1 MLPLIV
7 VAAFMIFLS
16 VLLIVVGIA
25 SPRPADDVEARL
37 VEYGG
42 RPLTLEEIELSQP
55 FGQRILVPMIN
66 ASAGFASRFTPQR
79 TMESTRHKLEMAGN
93 PNNWTPAQFV
103 GMRGL
108 AALLL
113 GGLTFVVTM
122 LSTAAPLQRIGIVLV
137 MTLIGFVLPGYWLGT
152 RIKRRKNEIVKTL
165 PDAIDLLTISV
176 EAGLPF
182 DGAMQRVADKW
193 DNEISRAFGRV
204 LTELRVG
211 KSRRDA
217 LHDMSVRADV
227 PDVTSFIAALIQADT
242 LGISIAK
249 VLRIQ
254 SEQMRIKRRQRAE
267 EKAHQAPVK
276 MLIPM
281 TFLIFP
287 SIWIVILGPA
297 IIILKKLAHIR
308 RDMRLGNAVA
318 DLLFPPR
325 CVACH
330 RLGAWLCAGCLADIQ
345 LMRPPV
351 CAHCGIALSPD
362 DGNITPV
369 PAQSREA
376 AKDVTMLCTQCRK
389 APFQLDG
396 LRACAFHSG
405 PLRKAIHQFK
415 YEGLRSL
422 AAPLGQLMS
431 QAWSELAPDR
441 RL

>member
-1 MLPLIV
+1 
-7 VAAFMIFLS
+7 MIFLS
-16 VLLIVVGIA
+16 VLLIVLGIA
-25 SPRPADDVEARL
+25 SPRPADEVEARL

-42 RPLTLEEIELSQP
+42 RPLTLEEIELAQP
-55 FGQRILVPMIN
+55 FGQRVLVPMVN
-66 ASAGFASRFTPQR
+66 ASARFASRFTPQR
-79 TMESTRHKLEMAGN
+79 TMESTGHNLELAGN

-103 GMRGL
+103 GVRGL

-113 GGLTFVVTM
+113 GTLTFALTM
-122 LSTAAPLQRIGIVLV
+122 LSTVGALQRILFVVIMVAL
-137 MTLIGFVLPGYWLGT
+137 GFVLPGIWLGR
-152 RIKRRKNEIVKTL
+152 RIKRRQNEIVKTL

-204 LTELRVG
+204 LTEIRVG

-217 LHDMSVRADV
+217 LRAMAERSDV
-227 PDVTSFIAALIQADT
+227 PDVTSFVAALVQADQ

-297 IIILKKLAHIR
+297 IMILKK
-308 RDMRLGNAVA
+308 
-318 DLLFPPR
+318 
-325 CVACH
+325 
-330 RLGAWLCAGCLADIQ
+330 
-345 LMRPPV
+345 
-351 CAHCGIALSPD
+351 SP
-362 DGNITPV
+362 IFSV
-369 PAQSREA
+369 
-376 AKDVTMLCTQCRK
+376 V
-389 APFQLDG
+389 
-396 LRACAFHSG
+396 
-405 PLRKAIHQFK
+405 
-415 YEGLRSL
+415 
-422 AAPLGQLMS
+422 
-431 QAWSELAPDR
+431 
-441 RL
+441 

>member
-1 MLPLIV
+1 MLPLII

-16 VLLIVVGIA
+16 VLLIILGIA
-25 SPRPADDVEARL
+25 SPRPADDVDARL

-42 RPLTLEEIELSQP
+42 RPLTLEEIEL
-55 FGQRILVPMIN
+55 
-66 ASAGFASRFTPQR
+66 
-79 TMESTRHKLEMAGN
+79 AGN
-93 PNNWTPAQFV
+93 PNNWSPAQFV
-103 GMRGL
+103 GVRGL

-113 GGLTFVVTM
+113 GALTFALIM
-122 LSTAAPLQRIGIVLV
+122 LSTVGPLQRILFVVV
-137 MTLIGFVLPGYWLGT
+137 MILLGFMLPSIWLSR
-152 RIKRRKNEIVKTL
+152 RIKRRQNEMVKTL

-217 LHDMSVRADV
+217 LRDMAERSDV
-227 PDVTSFIAALIQADT
+227 PDVTSFIAALVQADQ

-297 IIILKKLAHIR
+297 IIILKR
-308 RDMRLGNAVA
+308 
-318 DLLFPPR
+318 
-325 CVACH
+325 
-330 RLGAWLCAGCLADIQ
+330 
-345 LMRPPV
+345 
-351 CAHCGIALSPD
+351 SP
-362 DGNITPV
+362 IFSV
-369 PAQSREA
+369 
-376 AKDVTMLCTQCRK
+376 M
-389 APFQLDG
+389 
-396 LRACAFHSG
+396 
-405 PLRKAIHQFK
+405 
-415 YEGLRSL
+415 
-422 AAPLGQLMS
+422 
-431 QAWSELAPDR
+431 
-441 RL
+441 

>member
-7 VAAFMIFLS
+7 VAAFMILLS
-16 VLLIVVGIA
+16 VLLIIIGIA
-25 SPRPADDVEARL
+25 SPRPADEVEARL

-42 RPLTLEEIELSQP
+42 RPLTLEEIELAQP
-55 FGQRILVPMIN
+55 FGQRVLVPMIN
-66 ASAGFASRFTPQR
+66 ASARFASRFTPQR
-79 TMESTRHKLEMAGN
+79 TMESTRHNLEMAGN

-103 GMRGL
+103 GVRGM

-113 GGLTFVVTM
+113 GTLTFALTM
-122 LSTAAPLQRIGIVLV
+122 LSTVAPLQRILIVLV
-137 MTLIGFVLPGYWLGT
+137 MIVIGFLLPGIWLSR
-152 RIKRRKNEIVKTL
+152 RIRRRKNEIVKTL

-204 LTELRVG
+204 LTEIRVG

-217 LHDMSVRADV
+217 LRDMAERSDV
-227 PDVTSFIAALIQADT
+227 PDVTSFVAALVQADQ

-297 IIILKKLAHIR
+297 IMILKK
-308 RDMRLGNAVA
+308 
-318 DLLFPPR
+318 
-325 CVACH
+325 
-330 RLGAWLCAGCLADIQ
+330 
-345 LMRPPV
+345 
-351 CAHCGIALSPD
+351 SP
-362 DGNITPV
+362 IFSV
-369 PAQSREA
+369 
-376 AKDVTMLCTQCRK
+376 V
-389 APFQLDG
+389 
-396 LRACAFHSG
+396 
-405 PLRKAIHQFK
+405 
-415 YEGLRSL
+415 
-422 AAPLGQLMS
+422 
-431 QAWSELAPDR
+431 
-441 RL
+441 

>member
-1 MLPLIV
+1 MLPLII

-16 VLLIVVGIA
+16 VLFIIVGIA
-25 SPRPADDVEARL
+25 SPRPADEVEARL

-42 RPLTLEEIELSQP
+42 RPLTLEEIELAQP
-55 FGQRILVPMIN
+55 FGQRVLVPMIN
-66 ASAGFASRFTPQR
+66 ASARFASRFTPQR
-79 TMESTRHKLEMAGN
+79 TMETTRHNLELAGN
-93 PNNWTPAQFV
+93 PNNWSPAQFV
-103 GMRGL
+103 GVRGL

-113 GGLTFVVTM
+113 GTLTFALTM
-122 LSTAAPLQRIGIVLV
+122 LSTVGPLQRILFVLV
-137 MTLIGFVLPGYWLGT
+137 MIVLGFLSPGIWLSR
-152 RIKRRKNEIVKTL
+152 RIRRRQNEIVKQL

-193 DNEISRAFGRV
+193 DNEISHAFGRV

-217 LHDMSVRADV
+217 LRDMADRADV
-227 PDVTSFIAALIQADT
+227 PDVTSFVAALVQADQ

-297 IIILKKLAHIR
+297 IMILKK
-308 RDMRLGNAVA
+308 
-318 DLLFPPR
+318 
-325 CVACH
+325 
-330 RLGAWLCAGCLADIQ
+330 
-345 LMRPPV
+345 
-351 CAHCGIALSPD
+351 SPIF
-362 DGNITPV
+362 GVI
-369 PAQSREA
+369 
-376 AKDVTMLCTQCRK
+376 
-389 APFQLDG
+389 
-396 LRACAFHSG
+396 
-405 PLRKAIHQFK
+405 
-415 YEGLRSL
+415 
-422 AAPLGQLMS
+422 
-431 QAWSELAPDR
+431 
-441 RL
+441 

>member
-1 MLPLIV
+1 MLPLII
-7 VAAFMIFLS
+7 VAAFMVFLS
-16 VLLIVVGIA
+16 VLFIVVGIV
-25 SPRPADDVEARL
+25 SPRPADEVEARL

-55 FGQRILVPMIN
+55 FGQRVLVPMIN
-66 ASAGFASRFTPQR
+66 ASARFVGRFTPQR
-79 TMESTRHKLEMAGN
+79 TMEATRHNLEQAGN
-93 PNNWTPAQFV
+93 PNNWSPSQFV
-103 GMRGL
+103 GVRGL

-113 GGLTFVVTM
+113 GTLTFALTM
-122 LSTAAPLQRIGIVLV
+122 LSTVGPLQRILFVLV
-137 MTLIGFVLPGYWLGT
+137 MTLLGFMLPSIWLSR
-152 RIKRRKNEIVKTL
+152 RIRRRQNEIVKTL

-217 LHDMSVRADV
+217 LRDMAERAGV
-227 PDVTSFIAALIQADT
+227 PDVTTFVAALVQADQ

-287 SIWIVILGPA
+287 SIWIVIIGPA
-297 IIILKKLAHIR
+297 IIILKR
-308 RDMRLGNAVA
+308 
-318 DLLFPPR
+318 
-325 CVACH
+325 
-330 RLGAWLCAGCLADIQ
+330 
-345 LMRPPV
+345 
-351 CAHCGIALSPD
+351 SP
-362 DGNITPV
+362 IFSIV
-369 PAQSREA
+369 
-376 AKDVTMLCTQCRK
+376 
-389 APFQLDG
+389 
-396 LRACAFHSG
+396 
-405 PLRKAIHQFK
+405 
-415 YEGLRSL
+415 
-422 AAPLGQLMS
+422 
-431 QAWSELAPDR
+431 
-441 RL
+441 